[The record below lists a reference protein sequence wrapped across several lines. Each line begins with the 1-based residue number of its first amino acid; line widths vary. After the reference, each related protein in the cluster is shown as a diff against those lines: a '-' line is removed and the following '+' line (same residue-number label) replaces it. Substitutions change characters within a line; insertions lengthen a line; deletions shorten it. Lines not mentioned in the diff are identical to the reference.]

1 MLRYGCLS
9 GVSEVSVVQ
18 KNRSTAGMKAV
29 PDQRD
34 LTHRKSQ
41 RDTYRRYDL

>member
-29 PDQRD
+29 QRE
-34 LTHRKSQ
+34 LTHRRSQ
-41 RDTYRRYDL
+41 RDAYRRYEL